1 MRILSLYDK
10 GNGGEIVATKE
21 IRKIEIQVETVG
33 TERARK
39 YLKQAEKDE
48 SDLTRMIERESKK
61 RQKILEEEQIAAN
74 KLAKRTRYSRRRLK
88 TAISQESVSL
98 GGKRRIARTGP
109 YKDLTKREQ
118 SDLANQMWDGRA
130 RAPFIR
136 SRRKKEHIAK
146 FRTMFRKGNSPD
158 PSRQN
163 TDPMAK
169 YWGKASGDWTKINES
184 NSAFNNSE
192 TGKMK
197 KARNDFSKMVRAKTG
212 LKRTSVFGKKDIFA
226 EDNPI
231 KEQIE
236 KAHIQALKE
245 NAKFDRTVLA
255 EKKRRFNSVFK
266 QTKSRFGKKSLD
278 VPDSELRAESIRS
291 EQRRQFRAASPKRP
305 EDMTKQEYFDMMSRK
320 FKAKQQ
326 YNSKS
331 EKQRRY
337 ENGMGYHQNSS
348 QFKNMESIFEAAM
361 NSPMEPKFRR
371 KFVEA
376 QKHQAGLGYHQNTP
390 YFKRMSQKF
399 EQQKEELE
407 QSKVGRAFVR
417 NQKTSEFIDETVVKK
432 KSDAMKA
439 MKDYYTQL
447 ERKAKEEQAALHAAA
462 ADKSKR
468 FNSIFKTGDKQKFG
482 TQEPRGAERLVQRR
496 IESYNKAWKDV
507 GKGALDVRNSF
518 GSLGT
523 VVSQAIGELTM
534 FAGALTMVGFMATA
548 IFQKM
553 LSVGDA
559 FASIETDFTTGAAF
573 RHSLYQTGGIKSMAE
588 FDRANALNQKYSG
601 LDQYKSA
608 AMLARA
614 GTQIREMK
622 GSVNEST
629 LSNLSTAA
637 YGAAAITGDDA
648 EKTMQKVLEVAK
660 KGKGTDKLGLAEL
673 KLTKN
678 MDENLEI
685 IASAIKKDPIASAI
699 LRRGTVSSAM
709 ERIRNAPKQLL
720 GNVFGQHREQAT
732 GIFNRI
738 GNTMMKVANDPEVI
752 QIWSRALTNLE
763 NVVDR
768 VFTEENMKAVAMG
781 GAQWGA
787 ELAELAGKAMDF
799 AMWFAKNSDLVLT
812 MTKWFVRIWGFIS
825 AIKLVVG
832 MGKLV
837 ADLYAFG
844 GAIAALKATLAG
856 GGAAGAAG
864 AGATGVGKTI
874 IAGAG
879 AAATKAS
886 KLLSPFLSRKLLFG
900 TGLGFFMNST
910 EVGSGEEDLLA
921 KYNLSKQV
929 GSNVYDLLDLRNSV
943 GNTVNS
949 NNGMGV
955 YDYTKPM
962 PSQSQPMPAWNNPNA
977 KVIVL
982 NDGDVVID
990 SKLGATELYLQDMGG
1005 L

>member
-10 GNGGEIVATKE
+10 GNGGEIVANKE

-48 SDLTRMIERESKK
+48 SDLTKLIEKESKK
-61 RQKILEEEQIAAN
+61 RQKILEEEQLAAN

-98 GGKRRIARTGP
+98 GGKRRIARTGA
-109 YKDLTKREQ
+109 YKDLTKAEQ
-118 SDLANQMWDGRA
+118 NDLANQMWDGRI
-130 RAPFIR
+130 RAPFTR

-146 FRTMFRKGNSPD
+146 FHTMFKKGNSPD

-169 YWGKASGDWTKINES
+169 YWGKASGDWTKINEA
-184 NSAFNNSE
+184 NSAFASGQTTQSMARLQDKFRKQVIQN
-192 TGKMK
+192 TGFK
-197 KARNDFSKMVRAKTG
+197 KAKIFGNKSMDVEDDPIKSVLNKAHAQAIRDNVSFDRNALKKKKERFNSAFKKTKSK
-212 LKRTSVFGKKDIFA
+212 FGKKDVTA
-226 EDNPI
+226 EDNPV
-231 KEQIE
+231 KAQIE
-236 KAHIQALKE
+236 KAHIQALKD
-245 NAKFDRTVLA
+245 NVKFDRSALA
-255 EKKRRFNSVFK
+255 EKKRRFNS
-266 QTKSRFGKKSLD
+266 
-278 VPDSELRAESIRS
+278 
-291 EQRRQFRAASPKRP
+291 
-305 EDMTKQEYFDMMSRK
+305 
-320 FKAKQQ
+320 
-326 YNSKS
+326 
-331 EKQRRY
+331 
-337 ENGMGYHQNSS
+337 
-348 QFKNMESIFEAAM
+348 
-361 NSPMEPKFRR
+361 
-371 KFVEA
+371 
-376 QKHQAGLGYHQNTP
+376 
-390 YFKRMSQKF
+390 
-399 EQQKEELE
+399 
-407 QSKVGRAFVR
+407 
-417 NQKTSEFIDETVVKK
+417 
-432 KSDAMKA
+432 
-439 MKDYYTQL
+439 
-447 ERKAKEEQAALHAAA
+447 
-462 ADKSKR
+462 
-468 FNSIFKTGDKQKFG
+468 IFKTKKRKFGEQMPHGTEELLNKRRKDYSNWWNSALGDKEDK
-482 TQEPRGAERLVQRR
+482 EKLLKDWLKAKDDHSASLKEANLRRGQQQQSDYFARAKSNMAKYRDGVSANKART
-496 IESYNKAWKDV
+496 ESYNKAWKDV

-523 VVSQAIGELTM
+523 VISQAIGELTM

-787 ELAELAGKAMDF
+787 ELSELAGKAMDF

-864 AGATGVGKTI
+864 AGATGAGKTI

-910 EVGSGEEDLLA
+910 EVGSGEEDLLS

-990 SKLGATELYLQDMGG
+990 SKLVATELYLQDMGG